1 MKNYISLLLIAV
13 GFSSYAQV
21 GVNTSNPQQKFHVDG
36 KNTAATINPLSGVPS
51 AAQAVD
57 DVVITSTGKV
67 GTGTVNPA
75 TRLDINN
82 GSNNGAIK
90 ITDGTQ
96 GAGKLL
102 MSDDTG
108 IGKWV
113 LPNPMKG
120 VVVGNFAKTS
130 SGTGMVVTSNGSG
143 HLYSNVSI
151 TLTKG
156 TWMVNMGLT
165 LKSFLMYNSGRWVHF
180 KLSST
185 NTGVTYNGWQNLGTA
200 NNNTSYAGVV
210 FGSAVY
216 NSSNV
221 FQHHEANANN
231 YISGSN
237 IIEVTNDVVTLYLM
251 IENFS
256 NDPYPAGSTAPNPGV
271 VWQFDTSNWENYFYA
286 NPL

>member
-185 NTGVTYNGWQNLGTA
+185 NTGVTYNGWKIWERQT
-200 NNNTSYAGVV
+200 
-210 FGSAVY
+210 
-216 NSSNV
+216 
-221 FQHHEANANN
+221 
-231 YISGSN
+231 
-237 IIEVTNDVVTLYLM
+237 IIPPTLVLYLGALFITVVM
-251 IENFS
+251 FS
-256 NDPYPAGSTAPNPGV
+256 SIMKRMPIT
-271 VWQFDTSNWENYFYA
+271 TSVD
-286 NPL
+286 LTLLKLQMML